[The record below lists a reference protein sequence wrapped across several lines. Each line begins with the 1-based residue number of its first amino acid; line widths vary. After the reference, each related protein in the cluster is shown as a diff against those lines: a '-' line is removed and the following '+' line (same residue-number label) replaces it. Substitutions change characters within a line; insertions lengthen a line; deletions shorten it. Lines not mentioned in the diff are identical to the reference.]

1 MASPTQASP
10 GFAEADT
17 HQPPPATIMT
27 RLLAWYHGITR
38 AAAAAC
44 FVAVALFI
52 LYQLGGQLFP
62 YVPRS
67 ADEFAGYCMGAA
79 AFLGLADAL
88 RSGDHIRVTL
98 LGARLSAAGRRAL
111 DWIALALGGGLAAWV
126 AWYITRLA
134 WDSWVMDERSSGL
147 IALPMWI
154 PQAAMA
160 WGAIAFV
167 VAMGPILRTR
177 AGGDAEA
184 IALAHYAPGVEV
196 FEPAL
201 PVINKWVAAQGTAL
215 AWPGVTVE
223 IVTDVAVSRKG

>member
-1 MASPTQASP
+1 MPK
-10 GFAEADT
+10 
-17 HQPPPATIMT
+17 
-27 RLLAWYHGITR
+27 LLAWYHGITR

-52 LYQLGGQLFP
+52 LYQLGGQVFP

-67 ADEFAGYCMGAA
+67 ADEFAGYCRGAA

-98 LGARLSAAGRRAL
+98 IGDRLSASGRRAL
-111 DWIALALGGGLAAWV
+111 DWLALALGGGLAAWV

-167 VAMGPILRTR
+167 VAIVELAVRMR
-177 AGGDAEA
+177 AGERMPGGGDAEETA
-184 IALAHYAPGVEV
+184 S
-196 FEPAL
+196 FEEL
-201 PVINKWVAAQGTAL
+201 AAQSARASGSPHTAE
-215 AWPGVTVE
+215 ASDG
-223 IVTDVAVSRKG
+223 RR

>member
-1 MASPTQASP
+1 MR
-10 GFAEADT
+10 
-17 HQPPPATIMT
+17 
-27 RLLAWYHGITR
+27 RLLAWYHGLTR

-52 LYQLGGQLFP
+52 LYQLGGQIFP

-98 LGARLSAAGRRAL
+98 LGDRLSARGRRAL
-111 DWIALALGGGLAAWV
+111 DAFALALGGGLAAWV

-134 WDSWVMDERSSGL
+134 WDSWTMDERSSGL

-167 VAMGPILRTR
+167 VAIVELGARMR
-177 AGGDAEA
+177 AGEPMPGGGDAEETA
-184 IALAHYAPGVEV
+184 SFDEAPAHAS
-196 FEPAL
+196 
-201 PVINKWVAAQGTAL
+201 AASPRAREANDG
-215 AWPGVTVE
+215 
-223 IVTDVAVSRKG
+223 RR

>member
-1 MASPTQASP
+1 M
-10 GFAEADT
+10 
-17 HQPPPATIMT
+17 HK
-27 RLLAWYHGITR
+27 LLAWYHGITR

-52 LYQLGGQLFP
+52 LYQLGGQVLP

-98 LGARLSAAGRRAL
+98 LGDRLAASGRRAL
-111 DWIALALGGGLAAWV
+111 DWLALAVGGGLAAWV

-167 VAMGPILRTR
+167 VAIGELGLRMR
-177 AGGDAEA
+177 AGETMPGGGEAEETA
-184 IALAHYAPGVEV
+184 T
-196 FEPAL
+196 FEEP
-201 PVINKWVAAQGTAL
+201 VAAAG
-215 AWPGVTVE
+215 PGATTTR
-223 IVTDVAVSRKG
+223 IAQASDGRR

>member
-1 MASPTQASP
+1 MPT
-10 GFAEADT
+10 
-17 HQPPPATIMT
+17 
-27 RLLAWYHGITR
+27 LLAWYHGITR

-52 LYQLGGQLFP
+52 LYQLGGQIFP

-98 LGARLSAAGRRAL
+98 LGDRLPASGRRAL
-111 DWIALALGGGLAAWV
+111 DWLALALGGGLAAWV

-167 VAMGPILRTR
+167 VAIVELALRMR
-177 AGGDAEA
+177 AGERMPGGGDAEETA
-184 IALAHYAPGVEV
+184 S
-196 FEPAL
+196 FEEL
-201 PVINKWVAAQGTAL
+201 AAQSTRGSGSSQA
-215 AWPGVTVE
+215 AE
-223 IVTDVAVSRKG
+223 ATDGRR

>member
-1 MASPTQASP
+1 MAK
-10 GFAEADT
+10 
-17 HQPPPATIMT
+17 
-27 RLLAWYHGITR
+27 LLAWYHGITR

-52 LYQLGGQLFP
+52 LYQLGGQVFP

-98 LGARLSAAGRRAL
+98 LGDRLSASGRRAL
-111 DWIALALGGGLAAWV
+111 DWLALAVGGGLAAWV

-134 WDSWVMDERSSGL
+134 WDSFSMDERSSGL

-167 VAMGPILRTR
+167 VAIIELGLRMR
-177 AGGDAEA
+177 AGEPMPGGGEAEETATFEESSPAAGATTASTTEAGD
-184 IALAHYAPGVEV
+184 G
-196 FEPAL
+196 
-201 PVINKWVAAQGTAL
+201 
-215 AWPGVTVE
+215 
-223 IVTDVAVSRKG
+223 RR

>member
-1 MASPTQASP
+1 MPK
-10 GFAEADT
+10 
-17 HQPPPATIMT
+17 
-27 RLLAWYHGITR
+27 LLAWYHGVTR
-38 AAAAAC
+38 AAAAVC

-52 LYQLGGQLFP
+52 LYQLGGQIFP

-98 LGARLSAAGRRAL
+98 LGDRLPAPGRRAL
-111 DWIALALGGGLAAWV
+111 DWLALAMGGGLAAWV

-134 WDSWVMDERSSGL
+134 WDSFTMDERSSGL

-167 VAMGPILRTR
+167 VAIAELAVRMR
-177 AGGDAEA
+177 AGERMPGGGDTEETATFEALAADAGTGTGTVRTNPAEA
-184 IALAHYAPGVEV
+184 TNG
-196 FEPAL
+196 
-201 PVINKWVAAQGTAL
+201 
-215 AWPGVTVE
+215 
-223 IVTDVAVSRKG
+223 RR

>member
-1 MASPTQASP
+1 MASPSQASP

-167 VAMGPILRTR
+167 VAILELAARMR
-177 AGGDAEA
+177 AGEPMPGGGEAEETATFDDASVQAGAVAGMQPEA
-184 IALAHYAPGVEV
+184 QAR
-196 FEPAL
+196 
-201 PVINKWVAAQGTAL
+201 
-215 AWPGVTVE
+215 
-223 IVTDVAVSRKG
+223 DDRR